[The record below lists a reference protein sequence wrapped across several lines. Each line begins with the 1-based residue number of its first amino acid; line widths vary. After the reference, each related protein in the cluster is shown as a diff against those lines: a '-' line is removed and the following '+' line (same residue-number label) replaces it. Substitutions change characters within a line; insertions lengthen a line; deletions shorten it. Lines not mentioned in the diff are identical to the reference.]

1 MRTSECEGS
10 KEILDSDILIIQ
22 MRRPKPK
29 EVMHILLLVAEQG
42 LELPSLFLVLA
53 LVVPP

>member
-10 KEILDSDILIIQ
+10 IEILDSDILIIQ

-29 EVMHILLLVAEQG
+29 EVMHIWLLVAEQG